1 MPKRPSDEDAL
12 ERLHQRLDA
21 MEARTTRKPSGL
33 ADKAGGAG
41 YRLMAELVSGV
52 LAGLGLGWL
61 VDQYAHTKPWGMLI
75 GVVLGTVA
83 SVILVVNAA
92 SRMSDKAQH
101 ETGPPKAVPFD
112 DEEDE

>member
-12 ERLHQRLDA
+12 ERLNQRLDA
-21 MEARTTRKPSGL
+21 LQTRTTRKPSQL

-83 SVILVVNAA
+83 SVVLVVKAA
-92 SRMSDKAQH
+92 SRMSDQSKRGSA
-101 ETGPPKAVPFD
+101 PAKSVPFD
-112 DEEDE
+112 DEDE

>member
-12 ERLHQRLDA
+12 ERLNQRLDA
-21 MEARTTRKPSGL
+21 LQTRTTRKTGSL

-83 SVILVVNAA
+83 SVFLVVKAA
-92 SRMSDKAQH
+92 NRMSDQAKREA
-101 ETGPPKAVPFD
+101 GPAKAVPF
-112 DEEDE
+112 EDEDE